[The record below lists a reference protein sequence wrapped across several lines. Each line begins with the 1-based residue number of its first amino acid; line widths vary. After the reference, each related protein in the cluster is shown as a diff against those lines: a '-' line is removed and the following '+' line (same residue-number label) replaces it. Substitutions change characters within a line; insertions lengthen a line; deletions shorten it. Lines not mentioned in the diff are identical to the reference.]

1 MATHEQ
7 AAAEMV
13 IDNIREQIKFTRAA
27 GMSEANL
34 MALVVSI
41 VGSIAIYDE
50 TRTNLKE
57 IDNREVG

>member
-1 MATHEQ
+1 
-7 AAAEMV
+7 
-13 IDNIREQIKFTRAA
+13 
-27 GMSEANL
+27 